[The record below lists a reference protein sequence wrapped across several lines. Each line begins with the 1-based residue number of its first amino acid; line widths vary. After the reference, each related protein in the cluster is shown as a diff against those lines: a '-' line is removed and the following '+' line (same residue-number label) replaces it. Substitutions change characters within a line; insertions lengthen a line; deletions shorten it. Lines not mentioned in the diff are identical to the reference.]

1 MALSE
6 TVYSPAYPNNTKT
19 VTVDIQR
26 KIPLGAEGDEKYI
39 LSISTTAYSDNT
51 NRTSINPVYMYD
63 LKRGWA
69 ESFEVS
75 SPITVSG
82 GTLSLAIDEAN
93 SGAITVTLPNGS
105 TAASAIA
112 AHLQTAIRATAS
124 GSGAKASAT
133 NQLSYLNA
141 QVSYTNNRLRI
152 VSGSV
157 KSSYNDTSD
166 YTNTSSVKVTG
177 GTEKNTLG
185 FTTGYP
191 NSMDLATTASGEIHA
206 PASAVASVDDAVRFG
221 IMTLVNQID
230 FTS

>member
-1 MALSE
+1 
-6 TVYSPAYPNNTKT
+6 
-19 VTVDIQR
+19 
-26 KIPLGAEGDEKYI
+26 
-39 LSISTTAYSDNT
+39 
-51 NRTSINPVYMYD
+51 
-63 LKRGWA
+63 
-69 ESFEVS
+69 
-75 SPITVSG
+75 
-82 GTLSLAIDEAN
+82 
-93 SGAITVTLPNGS
+93 
-105 TAASAIA
+105 
-112 AHLQTAIRATAS
+112 
-124 GSGAKASAT
+124 
-133 NQLSYLNA
+133 LNA